1 MERGTW
7 TDQRLDD
14 FRDRVELRFDSVDKQ
29 MGNGFNRVDRELIA
43 IRGEIAEIRSLL
55 FRFGGRIMVTL
66 AGVIVALLGVIA
78 AVISTG

>member
-14 FRDRVELRFDSVDKQ
+14 FRDRVELCFDNVERQ
-29 MGNGFNRVDRELIA
+29 MGNGFDRVDRELIA

-55 FRFGGRIMVTL
+55 FHFGGRIMVTL